1 MDNKR
6 KVEHISESIKAIVGS
21 SNAIGET
28 NFDNQSNENLGVK
41 EEITWLLLN
50 DLLDSARNID
60 SHLSSVNKNGKKAV
74 NALKNMRDVINEI
87 LEDYEE
93 DN

>member
-1 MDNKR
+1 MDNRR
-6 KVEHISESIKAIVGS
+6 KVEHISESIKAIVGP

-28 NFDNQSNENLGVK
+28 NFDNQSNESLGVK

-50 DLLDSARNID
+50 DLLDSVKNID
-60 SHLSSVNKNGKKAV
+60 SHLYSVNNNGKKAV